1 MVLENFADIEIILIE
16 DNPFDAE
23 LTLRALENKGL
34 ARKVKVFTDGVQ
46 ALDYLFRDA
55 ECRPSATNGS
65 HCYPKVIFLDLKL
78 PKVDGLEVLRKLR
91 EEPRTRTLP
100 VVVFTSSNESHDI
113 NDSYRFGANSYIRK
127 PVDYN
132 QFSEA
137 VRLIGQYWLVENLA
151 PPPASLHDNH

>member
-1 MVLENFADIEIILIE
+1 MENKLILLVE
-16 DNPFDAE
+16 DNPDDE
-23 LTLRALENKGL
+23 TLTLRTLGKQKLPCEVAV
-34 ARKVKVFTDGVQ
+34 ARDGVE
-46 ALDYLFRDA
+46 ALDYLF
-55 ECRPSATNGS
+55 CTGS
-65 HCYPKVIFLDLKL
+65 YVSRERILPHLVLLDLKL

-151 PPPASLHDNH
+151 PPPVSLHDNH